1 MISMPTGSRKT
12 RVVVQAVVE
21 AMSDDG
27 FGDGVLW
34 VADRSELCEQAVE
47 AWIKLIVF
55 DEAHRSIAPTF
66 TSVMNEIGLTRRQ
79 ESNEPFLL
87 GLTATPYRGYN
98 EEETK
103 WLVNRYHNNRLDTG
117 AFDTM
122 MLNMLSNNCRIS
134 MCSLKRITKPLKVKR
149 SRSRFFLEYYP
160 HDEDQ
165 RQKLDEWHEMGDTVH
180 DSIDRPTVVWNRR
193 PKKEVKTMND
203 KSKSVERGKKTIK
216 IVVNGR
222 SREVTTNEI
231 SFDELVD
238 LAFHDPPRGPQI
250 VFTITFRNG
259 ESRIAEGVLD
269 EGQTVKVQNRTIIK
283 VTRTD
288 PS

>member
-55 DEAHRSIAPTF
+55 DEAQRSIAPTF
-66 TSVMNEIGLTRRQ
+66 TSVMNEIGLTKRQ

-117 AFDTM
+117 AFDNDDAQYVVQQLQDINVLAQADHETIEGET
-122 MLNMLSNNCRIS
+122 IS
-134 MCSLKRITKPLKVKR
+134 IKV
-149 SRSRFFLEYYP
+149 FF
-160 HDEDQ
+160 
-165 RQKLDEWHEMGDTVH
+165 
-180 DSIDRPTVVWNRR
+180 
-193 PKKEVKTMND
+193 
-203 KSKSVERGKKTIK
+203 
-216 IVVNGR
+216 
-222 SREVTTNEI
+222 
-231 SFDELVD
+231 
-238 LAFHDPPRGPQI
+238 
-250 VFTITFRNG
+250 
-259 ESRIAEGVLD
+259 GVLSPRRGS
-269 EGQTVKVQNRTIIK
+269 ETEIGRMA
-283 VTRTD
+283 
-288 PS
+288 